1 MNDFLKLYH
10 HLVKATHKGKL
21 TDPIEENSSYPQHLD
36 CLLHPHDFPPVIATQ
51 PCHCDPDDCKAQ
63 KACLFDAISR
73 DAQGNITISPDQCTG
88 CYACILQ
95 CAQQNLTERK
105 ELLPVITALMESKV
119 PVYALVAPAFISQF
133 SSSATP
139 GKIRSALKALGFA
152 GMIEVSLFADILTLK
167 EALEFDQLVKTNDD
181 FMLTSCC
188 CPIWIAMI
196 RKVYHQFMPKVPGSV
211 SPMVACGRTVKKLH
225 SGAITVFIGPCLAK
239 KAEAR
244 EADIQDAVD
253 YVLTFEEM
261 QDFFE
266 AAGIHPEEFHEE
278 DKDHS
283 SAAGRSYAYTGGV
296 TWSVS
301 QAVQR
306 ISPERSIQVNGV
318 QADGVPACRELLER
332 LQSGQ
337 IDGNFLE
344 GMGCRGGCVGGPKA
358 ILSREEGRVQVAQYA
373 HSASYETPLDNPY
386 VIDLLH
392 RLGFESIEELLH
404 QDDIFTRQFQ

>member
-1 MNDFLKLYH
+1 MNDFLRLYH
-10 HLVKATHKGKL
+10 HLVQAAYRGETA
-21 TDPIEENSSYPQHLD
+21 PPENSSHLD
-36 CLLHPHDFPPVIATQ
+36 CLLHPHKYPPVIRTA
-51 PCHCDPDDCKAQ
+51 PCTCDSQECSAQ
-63 KACLFDAISR
+63 QSCLFDAISK
-73 DAQGNITISPDQCTG
+73 DAKGHVSIDANHCTG
-88 CYACILQ
+88 CYECILQ
-95 CAQQNLTERK
+95 CAQQNLTARK
-105 ELLPVITALMESKV
+105 ELLPVISALKEGSS

-133 SSSATP
+133 SPAATP
-139 GKIRSALKALGFA
+139 GKMRTALKALGFA

-167 EALEFDQLVKTNDD
+167 EALEFDHLVQTNED

-225 SGAITVFIGPCLAK
+225 PGAITVFIGPCLAK

-244 EADIQDAVD
+244 EPDIQDAVD

-261 QDFFE
+261 QDFF
-266 AAGIHPEEFHEE
+266 AAAHVHPETLAE
-278 DKDHS
+278 DEKDHS

-301 QAVQR
+301 QAVKR
-306 ISPERSIQVNGV
+306 VAPNRPIPVRGV
-318 QADGVPACRELLER
+318 QADGVPGCRALLEQ
-332 LQSGQ
+332 LTSGKIQ
-337 IDGNFLE
+337 GNFLE
-344 GMGCRGGCVGGPKA
+344 GMGCKGGCVGGPKA
-358 ILSREEGRVQVAQYA
+358 ILPREEGRVQVAEYA

-392 RLGFESIEELLH
+392 RLGFESIEELLN
-404 QDDIFTRQFQ
+404 QDDIFTRQFV